1 MLRQAV
7 FLCLLLAGMA
17 VAQVDN
23 IQIFVL
29 TGVASSIPPYKVDWK
44 WRIGSERCLPRFC
57 KFESLAVIQIL
68 WVLIKHYAI
77 KKLVASNLYAEII
90 SLCSR
95 RFFQENNL
103 FSSLPFPLI
112 TYRDSLPD
120 RTVLAQ
126 LCLIFHDRLN
136 KDCIMQA
143 IN

>member
-29 TGVASSIPPYKVDWK
+29 TGVASSIPPYKVEWK
-44 WRIGSERCLPRFC
+44 RRIGSERCLPRFC

-77 KKLVASNLYAEII
+77 KKLVSSNLYAEII

-95 RFFQENNL
+95 RFFPGKQ
-103 FSSLPFPLI
+103 FVFLPSFPPHHI
-112 TYRDSLPD
+112 PR
-120 RTVLAQ
+120 
-126 LCLIFHDRLN
+126 
-136 KDCIMQA
+136 
-143 IN
+143 

>member
-29 TGVASSIPPYKVDWK
+29 TGVASSIPPYKVEWK

-77 KKLVASNLYAEII
+77 KKLVVSNLY
-90 SLCSR
+90 
-95 RFFQENNL
+95 
-103 FSSLPFPLI
+103 
-112 TYRDSLPD
+112 D
-120 RTVLAQ
+120 
-126 LCLIFHDRLN
+126 
-136 KDCIMQA
+136 
-143 IN
+143 